1 MLQIGTNT
9 NNRKKTT
16 YSPKVSK
23 EPIYWPPSSSK
34 QSSSKW
40 QHLNP
45 SDPQEIAVYHTLHT
59 NQIRSPTAR
68 WWWIKR
74 RGSLF
79 SLLLCPKASPL
90 DCALWPFSVSS
101 KLEKP
106 TFLLSSKVTAARS
119 AAQIGISTKATK
131 GCSTKLMEWF
141 GSKIEV
147 EKCWTE
153 YSPKLIFWILTLR
166 QCGGGALLGQV
177 I

>member
-1 MLQIGTNT
+1 MSAAKIGTNT

-74 RGSLF
+74 RGSL
-79 SLLLCPKASPL
+79 SPL
-90 DCALWPFSVSS
+90 PKSISTWLRALTFLCLIKAGERSQPFFSHQKWLQHARRLRLGFPQRQQKVVQLNWWSGLNPRCRYCIIAGKLLS
-101 KLEKP
+101 IRIALDGHLEKQ
-106 TFLLSSKVTAARS
+106 AH
-119 AAQIGISTKATK
+119 
-131 GCSTKLMEWF
+131 
-141 GSKIEV
+141 
-147 EKCWTE
+147 
-153 YSPKLIFWILTLR
+153 R
-166 QCGGGALLGQV
+166 QCHL
-177 I
+177 